1 MTKPQ
6 EIIMHLR
13 QGQQQGLSMLYTHY
27 SSTLYG
33 IAVRVLG
40 NSADAE
46 DALQKSFL
54 KIWNSIDQYEE
65 EKASFYTWIAQI
77 VRNTSIDIKRLK
89 SFEFQQKTDSLDPH
103 VHKGEAVVDSL
114 EGLDTSSLLSS
125 LDEKYAFV
133 LEYLYLRGYSQRELS
148 TEFDIPLGTIKT
160 RVKKGLDILR
170 GSLTKEKAYFLGV
183 LLLLIY
189 LLSNLWSL

>member
-1 MTKPQ
+1 MTRPQ

-13 QGQQQGLSMLYTHY
+13 QGKQQGLSMLYTHY

-40 NSADAE
+40 NSGDAE

-77 VRNTSIDIKRLK
+77 VRNTSIDVKRLK
-89 SFEFQQKTDSLDPH
+89 SFEFQEKTDSLDTH
-103 VHKGEAVVDSL
+103 VHKGEAVVDNL

-170 GSLTKEKAYFLGV
+170 GSLTKERAYFLGV

>member
-1 MTKPQ
+1 
-6 EIIMHLR
+6 
-13 QGQQQGLSMLYTHY
+13 
-27 SSTLYG
+27 
-33 IAVRVLG
+33 LG
-40 NSADAE
+40 NSGDAE

-77 VRNTSIDIKRLK
+77 VRNTSIDVKRLK
-89 SFEFQQKTDSLDPH
+89 SFEFQEKTDSLDTH
-103 VHKGEAVVDSL
+103 VHKGEAVVDNL

-170 GSLTKEKAYFLGV
+170 GSLTKERAYFLGV